1 MTLILAMF
9 TFGTVRYVRWSGQA
23 TNKQIGV
30 TYPRPILS
38 TTLLIAA
45 GTLAYIAVMVGTGRW
60 TADILEHFSIVRRP
74 GSDFGTQDTAHVEAA
89 VAWSIHAGIGEEIQ
103 LFAVPITLMARFKQ
117 RLGRWH
123 PFVVLLVLEVLR
135 ISIHLYYGWG
145 ALQVLPWIA
154 AAYLLYRVIGLVWP
168 FIIGHA
174 IFDILVIV
182 SNMNGSLA
190 ESFNRA
196 LTMTVWIGA
205 VALGLI
211 LITALIGR
219 VRRSQRTE
227 PAPGR
232 PEHTP
237 AIATHVR

>member
-1 MTLILAMF
+1 
-9 TFGTVRYVRWSGQA
+9 
-23 TNKQIGV
+23 
-30 TYPRPILS
+30 
-38 TTLLIAA
+38 
-45 GTLAYIAVMVGTGRW
+45 
-60 TADILEHFSIVRRP
+60 
-74 GSDFGTQDTAHVEAA
+74 
-89 VAWSIHAGIGEEIQ
+89 
-103 LFAVPITLMARFKQ
+103 
-117 RLGRWH
+117 
-123 PFVVLLVLEVLR
+123 
-135 ISIHLYYGWG
+135 
-145 ALQVLPWIA
+145 
-154 AAYLLYRVIGLVWP
+154 VIGLVWP